1 MNKIRKLTP
10 ATLKR
15 IIAEEKVKLKKE
27 KLASQRLKESK
38 KLSNKQLVES
48 YIKILKLLKTGQA
61 KKVNDIKKLEEARKL
76 IKRKL
81 LKRL

>member
-1 MNKIRKLTP
+1 MRKVTKLTP

-15 IIAEEKVKLKKE
+15 IIAEERYKLKNTSRSNR
-27 KLASQRLKESK
+27 KLT
-38 KLSNKQLVES
+38 NTQLVER
-48 YIKILKLLKTGQA
+48 YLKILKLLKESQGQKSREAA
-61 KKVNDIKKLEEARKL
+61 KINEARKI

>member
-1 MNKIRKLTP
+1 MRKVTKLTP

-15 IIAEEKVKLKKE
+15 IIAEERYKLKNTSRSKRNR
-27 KLASQRLKESK
+27 KLT
-38 KLSNKQLVES
+38 NTQLVER
-48 YIKILKLLKTGQA
+48 YLKILKLLKESQGQKSREAA
-61 KKVNDIKKLEEARKL
+61 KINEARKI

>member
-27 KLASQRLKESK
+27 KLASQKLQESK

-61 KKVNDIKKLEEARKL
+61 KKANDIKKLEEARKL

>member
-48 YIKILKLLKTGQA
+48 YIKILKLLKKGQA
-61 KKVNDIKKLEEARKL
+61 KKVNDVKKLEEARKL

>member
-27 KLASQRLKESK
+27 KLASQKLQESK

-48 YIKILKLLKTGQA
+48 YINILKLLKTGQA